1 MIDPHDEAYFEREQS
16 AVKQY
21 ILSEYLL
28 PFALIIGTFSD
39 ISYVDCCAG
48 PWQSRTNNYSDTSF
62 ATAVRSLENAKG
74 ILAERGHF
82 PRISC
87 LFIEQDNVAH
97 SRLKEFCV
105 NVKEFEAQPL
115 QGNFTQKI
123 PEIKGFL
130 QAHGKPFPFFF
141 IDPTGWKP
149 IRIPA
154 ITPLLQITPGEVLI
168 NFMTSHI
175 RRFLSLE
182 NLDFDALF
190 GQGHSL
196 GIAELRG
203 QERDEAAVFAYAS
216 EVKKAGRFK
225 YICTTVVPNPLRQQ
239 AHFHLIYGT
248 RDWRGV
254 EKFKEAEK
262 RALKFAGHLRNQ
274 ARERERER
282 RTNQPAFSF
291 EPTEPTED
299 GREQYLST
307 LRTRFLSLANA
318 RVHQELDAR
327 ETSTYHTLAALFLR
341 RPLVWESDLRESLIK
356 LRSDEVIDIEGAT
369 ESLRG
374 ISPETIIRKTK

>member
-1 MIDPHDEAYFEREQS
+1 MIDLHDEAYFEREQS

-21 ILSEYLL
+21 ILREYLL

-48 PWQSRTNNYSDTSF
+48 PWQSRADNFADTSF
-62 ATAVRSLENAKG
+62 AGAINSLVNAKR
-74 ILAERGHF
+74 ILGEAGHA

-87 LFIEQDNVAH
+87 LFIEQNESAYRH
-97 SRLKEFCV
+97 LKEFCEV
-105 NVKEFEAQPL
+105 IRDIEAVPL

-123 PEIKGFL
+123 PEIKRFL
-130 QAHGKPFPFFF
+130 QNHGKPFPFFF

-149 IRIPA
+149 IQIPA
-154 ITPLLQITPGEVLI
+154 ISPLLEINPGEVLI

-190 GQGHSL
+190 GEGHTL
-196 GIAELRG
+196 EIAGLHG

-216 EVKKAGRFK
+216 EVKKAGRFD
-225 YICTTVVPNPLRQQ
+225 YVCTTVIPNPLKQQ

-262 RALKFAGHLRNQ
+262 RTLKFAGHLRSQ
-274 ARERERER
+274 ARDRERER
-282 RTNQPAFSF
+282 RTNQPAFQFGS
-291 EPTEPTED
+291 PGPTED
-299 GREQYLST
+299 IQEQYLVA
-307 LRTRFLSLANA
+307 LRRRFLRLANS
-318 RVHQELDAR
+318 RVRQEIDSGR
-327 ETSTYHTLAALFLR
+327 NSTYGTLAALYLR
-341 RPLVWESDLRESLIK
+341 RPLVWESDLRELLIN
-356 LRSDEVIDIEGAT
+356 LRSSGVVNIEEAN

-374 ISPETIIRKTK
+374 ISREAKVRKVK

>member
-21 ILSEYLL
+21 ILNEYLL

-39 ISYVDCCAG
+39 ISYIDCCAG
-48 PWQSRTNNYSDTSF
+48 PWQSRTNDYSDTSF
-62 ATAVRSLENAKG
+62 ATAVRSLENAKRK
-74 ILAERGHF
+74 LAERGHL

-87 LFIEQDNVAH
+87 LFIEQDNAAY
-97 SRLKEFCV
+97 SRLKEFCI

-149 IRIPA
+149 IRIPV

-190 GQGHSL
+190 GQGHSP
-196 GIAELRG
+196 GIAGLHG
-203 QERDEAAVFAYAS
+203 QERDEAAVFAYAA

-225 YICTTVVPNPLRQQ
+225 YICTTVVPNPLKQQ

-262 RALKFAGHLRNQ
+262 RALRFAGHLRSQ
-274 ARERERER
+274 ARERER
-282 RTNQPAFSF
+282 RTSQPAFSF
-291 EPTEPTED
+291 EPTD
-299 GREQYLST
+299 DAQEQYLDS
-307 LRTRFLSLANA
+307 LRTRFLGLANA
-318 RVHQELDAR
+318 RVLQELEAH
-327 ETSTYHTLAALFLR
+327 EASTYHTLAALFLR

-356 LRSDEVIDIEGAT
+356 LRSVGVIDIEGAN

-374 ISPETIIRKTK
+374 ILPQTKIRSKK